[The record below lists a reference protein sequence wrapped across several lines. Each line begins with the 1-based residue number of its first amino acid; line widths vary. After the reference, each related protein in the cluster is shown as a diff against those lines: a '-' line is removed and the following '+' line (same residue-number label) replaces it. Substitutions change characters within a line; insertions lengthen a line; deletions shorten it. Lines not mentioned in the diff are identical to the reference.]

1 MNVEVSRSFRE
12 EKVTVPWVIMGTL
25 LFRYTSS
32 HLNTKVKPYISLD
45 SARMEDYLGTL
56 GANMGLIR
64 GSLVEN
70 LPPPIA

>member
-1 MNVEVSRSFRE
+1 MNVEGSKSFCE
-12 EKVTVPWVIMGTL
+12 EKVPVPVGLMGTL
-25 LFRYTSS
+25 LSS
-32 HLNTKVKPYISLD
+32 IYQLNTKVKPYISLD